1 MNSSARRA
9 LTRIA
14 VAVTA
19 IAVAVPLT
27 GCSIVRDVL
36 GAPAPQPERDETTQE
51 IVEEG
56 DADIF
61 AIRVGDCLNEAT
73 AETVSE
79 VPVVPCD
86 TAHDEEV
93 FYDFTLTGTEYPG
106 DDAVQTQA
114 DEGCYAQFGE
124 FVGLAY
130 EESTLEFY
138 AYRPTE
144 EGWTQLDDRVV
155 SCMIYDPAGQTTG
168 TLEGAAR

>member
-1 MNSSARRA
+1 MNSTSRRA

-14 VAVTA
+14 VAVAA
-19 IAVAVPLT
+19 IAVALPLT
-27 GCSIVRDVL
+27 GCSIVGDLL
-36 GAPAPQPERDETTQE
+36 GGPAPQPQRDETTQE

-56 DADIF
+56 DADVF

-93 FYDFTLTGTEYPG
+93 FSEITLTGTEFPG

-114 DEGCYAQFGE
+114 DEGCYAQFAE

-130 EESTLEFY
+130 EESALEFY

-144 EGWTQLDDRVV
+144 DSWTQLDDRIV
-155 SCMIYDPAGQTTG
+155 SCIVYDPAGQTTG
-168 TLEGAAR
+168 TLAGAAR